1 MPRAT
6 PAETVHSDAPRVTGG
21 DASGD
26 CAVAG
31 TAEPARARR
40 TTPRR
45 AAYNVTVSDAFQPLT
60 SDLDLDRA
68 LAASHAAPVIVFKH
82 SESCGASWR
91 AEASLG
97 DGALPAPVLRL
108 VVQRSRAV
116 SERLARL
123 VGIRHESPQV
133 LILVDGKVA
142 WHTSHSGVTR
152 ERVADAWAR
161 LSAAARQP
169 ITA

>member
-1 MPRAT
+1 M
-6 PAETVHSDAPRVTGG
+6 
-21 DASGD
+21 
-26 CAVAG
+26 
-31 TAEPARARR
+31 
-40 TTPRR
+40 
-45 AAYNVTVSDAFQPLT
+45 SDAFEPLS

-68 LAASHAAPVIVFKH
+68 LAASHAGPVIVFKH

-97 DGALPAPVLRL
+97 EATLPAPVLRL

-123 VGIRHESPQV
+123 IGVRHESPQV

-142 WHTSHSGVTR
+142 WHTSHAGVTR
-152 ERVADAWAR
+152 ERVADAWIR
-161 LSAAARQP
+161 LATPRRAAV
-169 ITA
+169 TA